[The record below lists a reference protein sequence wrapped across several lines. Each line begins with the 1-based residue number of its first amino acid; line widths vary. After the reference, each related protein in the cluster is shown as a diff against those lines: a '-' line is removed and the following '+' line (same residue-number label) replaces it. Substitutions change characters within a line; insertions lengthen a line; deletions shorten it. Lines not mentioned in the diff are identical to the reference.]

1 MAHKRSVSTSHTK
14 VKIAGMKGGNNWLS
28 GSKRV
33 QGTLREVN
41 QTTGVYEAM
50 AKQKRTTHGLR
61 DILFD
66 ELEELR
72 SGDGDPT
79 KATAVANLA
88 RQIIGV
94 ANLEMRFHEMRIK
107 AAESAL
113 PVNMGSMELGT
124 PVVSA
129 DAKSTGH

>member
-1 MAHKRSVSTSHTK
+1 
-14 VKIAGMKGGNNWLS
+14 MK
-28 GSKRV
+28 
-33 QGTLREVN
+33 
-41 QTTGVYEAM
+41 
-50 AKQKRTTHGLR
+50 KQKRTTHGLR

-94 ANLEMRFHEMRIK
+94 ANLEMRFHEMRLKMEEK
-107 AAESAL
+107 AI
-113 PVNMGSMELGT
+113 PINMGTMELGT
-124 PVVSA
+124 AASV
-129 DAKSTGH
+129 DAKLTGH

>member
-1 MAHKRSVSTSHTK
+1 
-14 VKIAGMKGGNNWLS
+14 
-28 GSKRV
+28 
-33 QGTLREVN
+33 
-41 QTTGVYEAM
+41 M

-94 ANLEMRFHEMRIK
+94 ANLEMRFHEMQIK
-107 AAESAL
+107 AAEKEL
-113 PVNMGSMELGT
+113 PVNMGTMELGS
-124 PVVSA
+124 PVSA
-129 DAKSTGH
+129 ADATTTGH